1 MSKDVKREYRF
12 LDSDD
17 DRQALIAD
25 LRRVRREVINLARQ
39 MPEARWYEPR
49 YHGWSLAAMLG
60 HLQMMDALSLRLIQL
75 ALVGIRIPV
84 SEETLNAFNDVMAR
98 VFRKRVVTTTLRGLE
113 QGEDRLADFIMRL
126 PMDRFSRMVYDP
138 AISAYLTVE
147 QAVQELFLY
156 HWQDH
161 LQTLRQA
168 EDMLYEPPAR
178 SSEV

>member
-1 MSKDVKREYRF
+1 MPKDVKRAYRF
-12 LDSDD
+12 LDTEA
-17 DRQALIAD
+17 DRQALID
-25 LRRVRREVINLARQ
+25 DIRRVRREVLTLARQ
-39 MPEARWYEPR
+39 TPEARWYEPR

-60 HLQMMDALSLRLIQL
+60 HLQLMDALSLRLIQL
-75 ALVGIRIPV
+75 ALVGIRLPI
-84 SEETLNAFNDVMAR
+84 SEGTLNAFNDVMAR
-98 VFRKRVVTTTLRGLE
+98 VFRSRLVTTTIQGLE
-113 QGEDRLADFIMRL
+113 RSEQRLADFIMRL

-161 LQTLRQA
+161 LETLRQA
-168 EDMLYEPPAR
+168 EDTFYEPPAR